1 MNQNHIVIKTG
12 HTLTILSILLVIV
25 VSVNVLNAQVVTEG
39 LVSYWTLNRATIQDN
54 TVKDTWGSNHGTIN
68 GEPRITKGR
77 FGEALEFD
85 GVDDYLQIPD
95 TDTLR
100 IDDTGSIEFWINITQ
115 INEYQGIFIKA
126 VTWTGS
132 GYVLRYSSEYQFQ
145 GGWEWVDFHEDG
157 ELIEGE
163 WSHVVMTT
171 DGETAFL
178 YQDGKL
184 VVSEET
190 TVAASTQPLI
200 IGETLGYY
208 LNGII
213 DEVRVY
219 DRLLSEQEIKQNMRS
234 KGLSVKDNS
243 NNMTITWATLKML

>member
-1 MNQNHIVIKTG
+1 MQNHIVTKTG
-12 HTLTILSILLVIV
+12 HTLTILSILLVTV

-115 INEYQGIFIKA
+115 INEYQGI
-126 VTWTGS
+126 S
-132 GYVLRYSSEYQFQ
+132 
-145 GGWEWVDFHEDG
+145 
-157 ELIEGE
+157 
-163 WSHVVMTT
+163 
-171 DGETAFL
+171 
-178 YQDGKL
+178 
-184 VVSEET
+184 
-190 TVAASTQPLI
+190 
-200 IGETLGYY
+200 
-208 LNGII
+208 
-213 DEVRVY
+213 
-219 DRLLSEQEIKQNMRS
+219 
-234 KGLSVKDNS
+234 
-243 NNMTITWATLKML
+243 